1 MKNPP
6 PVLAD
11 DLEEELANMLI
22 KGGSQGESEE
32 PAQLASP
39 RSAKRPPNPL
49 GSVLS
54 GSLAAHEAGFEGD
67 DGTSRSGPGAKR
79 PRLHGLQPVPFSGGS
94 RSRGSSSTRTTA
106 RRIAKSLSCSRRP
119 SRFATVGGRTKKRS

>member
-79 PRLHGLQPVPFSGGS
+79 PRLQTS
-94 RSRGSSSTRTTA
+94 A
-106 RRIAKSLSCSRRP
+106 E
-119 SRFATVGGRTKKRS
+119 GRKD